1 MEDNVDRDYRYR
13 ENAAGTEVEEPNRI
27 IEELNVEMS
36 GEECRD
42 IPRKECQDVP
52 EEDKDYVTVQERFVM
67 MFLMRLVVT
76 MYSSSCPRLRIIFK
90 H

>member
-1 MEDNVDRDYRYR
+1 
-13 ENAAGTEVEEPNRI
+13 
-27 IEELNVEMS
+27 MS
-36 GEECRD
+36 GEECRG

-52 EEDKDYVTVQERFVM
+52 GEDKDYVTVQEM
-67 MFLMRLVVT
+67 LVVT

>member
-36 GEECRD
+36 GVECRD
-42 IPRKECQDVP
+42 IPG
-52 EEDKDYVTVQERFVM
+52 EDKDYVTVQERFVM

-76 MYSSSCPRLRIIFK
+76 MYLSSCPRLRIIFK
-90 H
+90 Y